1 MMNTYMLNSGLL
13 SNNNTNDLS
22 NNINKYPNSINT
34 IFDLVNHLEKMNP
47 TISKTKLE
55 YVSSGSNGV
64 ILKDKINDELVYKI
78 SLLSDNTEFMFP
90 NYVEMIYLNY
100 FKINYPNYIEQDY
113 FPVQN
118 VLTQVTTFEEFK
130 NEYELGPV
138 VLSKLKYNF
147 IERDD
152 DIIIINLM
160 KKYDYDLNNL
170 IQNTDKSDL
179 ENYFYPLIKM
189 IIKSLNFI
197 HLNQSSHGDFKSNNI
212 LISGSQCKISDFGG
226 IKLLGSKIYEKTCTI
241 TSRSPEELSYE
252 QSTIKNYFP
261 NYGFKSELWS
271 LGIVILEL
279 FAGYNPILKIYN
291 SYRLM
296 TKGRDEN
303 EIEKQLEKKL
313 AETFSGKAYLEIKE
327 KDQIEKSN
335 LDRVNIKKTI
345 EKILTIDPVLR
356 LNNLSQVYYEL
367 FKEQLENPFKTV
379 KFEPALTVDND
390 ILSSFNNFRKKNY
403 NLIFELMI
411 QFKNINCLPL
421 TISILDRYILR
432 LLNYSD
438 QNMIDFIKESNI
450 NLTDK
455 LILFTSTCIISISL
469 INRRCIY
476 YKELVEKLNCL
487 GIVENKITAEDI
499 CLIKNLIVD
508 ITEILEYDVIV
519 DEYMLNDSYD
529 TQKISEIYKNLLDK
543 NF

>member
-1 MMNTYMLNSGLL
+1 MMNTYMLNSGLM
-13 SNNNTNDLS
+13 SNDITNDLP
-22 NNINKYPNSINT
+22 NNINKYPNNINT
-34 IFDLVNHLEKMNP
+34 IFDLVSHLEKINP
-47 TISKTKLE
+47 TMPKTKLE

-64 ILKDKINDELVYKI
+64 ILKDKINNELVYKI
-78 SLLSDNTEFMFP
+78 SLLSDNSEFMFP

-118 VLTQVTTFEEFK
+118 ILTQVTTFEEFK
-130 NEYELGPV
+130 NEYDLNPV

-147 IERDD
+147 IERDN

-160 KKYDYDLNNL
+160 KKYDCDLNIL
-170 IQNTDKSDL
+170 IQNANNSDL
-179 ENYFYPLIKM
+179 ESYFYPLIKK

-197 HLNQSSHGDFKSNNI
+197 HLNQSSHGDFKSSNI
-212 LISGSQCKISDFGG
+212 LISGSECKISDFGG
-226 IKLLGSKIYEKTCTI
+226 IKLLGSKTYEKTCTL
-241 TSRSPEELSYE
+241 TSRSPEELAYE
-252 QSTIKNYFP
+252 QSTIKSYYP

-271 LGIVILEL
+271 LGIVALEL

-291 SYRLM
+291 SYRLV
-296 TKGRDEN
+296 TKGKDEN
-303 EIEKQLEKKL
+303 DIEKQLEKKL
-313 AETFSGKAYLEIKE
+313 SETFSGKGYLEIKE
-327 KDQIEKSN
+327 KNPLETLNQ
-335 LDRVNIKKTI
+335 DRTNIKKTI
-345 EKILTIDPVLR
+345 EKVLTINPVLR
-356 LNNLSQVYYEL
+356 LNNLSEVYYEL

-379 KFEPALTVDND
+379 KFEPALTIEND
-390 ILSSFNNFRKKNY
+390 ILSSFNIFRKKNY

-455 LILFTSTCIISISL
+455 LILFISSCIISISL

-476 YKELVEKLNCL
+476 YKELIEKLNSL
-487 GIVENKITAEDI
+487 GIVDNKITEEDI
-499 CLIKNLIVD
+499 GLIKNLIID

-529 TQKISEIYKNLLDK
+529 TQKISEIYKNLVEK
-543 NF
+543 TF